1 MPKMKTNR
9 AAAKRFSKTGTGK
22 IKHKQKGLRHK
33 LEGKS
38 KDRKRDLRR
47 AGYLEGANADQIAR
61 LIPWK

>member
-9 AAAKRFSKTGTGK
+9 AAAKRFSKTATGK
-22 IKHKQKGLRHK
+22 IKHKRKNLRHK

-47 AGYLEGANADQIAR
+47 AGYLEGGQAEQVER
-61 LIPWK
+61 MIPWK

>member
-9 AAAKRFSKTGTGK
+9 AAAKRFDKTASGK

-47 AGYLEGANADQIAR
+47 AGYLEGAHAENVER